1 MRAMRWVVLGGT
13 ALLLGALSLPA
24 QVIREDGVKS
34 VAGTLGGVEAR
45 AYAEYSLS
53 SSGGEILFASIDA
66 MTYQSSGRNAEEHA
80 TGLITPLAGEG
91 EDGACTDEGGD
102 QLCLQ
107 VIDSTGEVLCWAE
120 RPNYPGWQ
128 RDPRLVCILP
138 TVSSKPETYFLRV
151 ALADQS
157 CADLVYPEAPQDRLI
172 PYLLNV
178 SLRRIAPQ
186 GPLATAV
193 ALSKSRL

>member
-1 MRAMRWVVLGGT
+1 
-13 ALLLGALSLPA
+13 
-24 QVIREDGVKS
+24 VIREDGVKS
-34 VAGTLGGVEAR
+34 VAGTLGGIEGR
-45 AYAEYSLS
+45 AYMEYSFS
-53 SSGGEILFASIDA
+53 SAGDEILFASIDA
-66 MTYQSSGRNAEEHA
+66 MTYQNAGRNAEEHA
-80 TGLITPLAGEG
+80 SGLITPMAGAGDE
-91 EDGACTDEGGD
+91 GACEDESGD

-107 VIDSTGEVLCWAE
+107 LVDATGEVLCWAE
-120 RPNYPGWQ
+120 RPKNPGWQ

-138 TVSSKPETYFLRV
+138 TVRSKPEPYFLRV

-178 SLRRIAPQ
+178 SLRRIAPE

-193 ALSKSRL
+193 ALSKNRL

>member
-1 MRAMRWVVLGGT
+1 
-13 ALLLGALSLPA
+13 
-24 QVIREDGVKS
+24 VIREDGVHS
-34 VAGTLGGVEAR
+34 VAGTLGGSEAR
-45 AYAEYSLS
+45 AYADYSFS
-53 SSGGEILFASIDA
+53 SSGGEIVFASIDA
-66 MTYQSSGRNAEEHA
+66 MTYQSSGRNAEEHPA
-80 TGLITPLAGEG
+80 GLITPSAAEG
-91 EDGACTDEGGD
+91 EEGACEDESGD

-107 VIDSTGEVLCWAE
+107 IVDSLGEVLCWAE
-120 RPNYPGWQ
+120 RPKNPGWQ

-138 TVSSKPETYFLRV
+138 TVRSKPETYSLRV

-157 CADLVYPEAPQDRLI
+157 CADLVYPGAPQDRLI

-178 SLRRIAPQ
+178 SLRRIAPE

>member
-1 MRAMRWVVLGGT
+1 MRAMRWVVLGS
-13 ALLLGALSLPA
+13 AAALLGALSLPA

-34 VAGTLGGVEAR
+34 VAGTLGGIEAQ
-45 AYAEYSLS
+45 AYADYSFS
-53 SSGGEILFASIDA
+53 SSGGEVLFASIDA
-66 MTYQSSGRNAEEHA
+66 MTYQSSGRHAEEHA
-80 TGLITPLAGEG
+80 TGLITPSAMEG
-91 EDGACTDEGGD
+91 EDGGCADEGGD

-107 VIDSTGEVLCWAE
+107 LVDSTGEILCWAE
-120 RPNYPGWQ
+120 RPKNPGWQ
-128 RDPRLVCILP
+128 RDPRLICILP
-138 TVSSKPETYFLRV
+138 TVRSKPETYSLRV

-157 CADLVYPEAPQDRLI
+157 CADLVYPAAPQDRVI

-178 SLRRIAPQ
+178 SLRRIAPE